1 MNPET
6 IADDQHPDHQFGI
19 DGRSAHRALEL
30 REMPPQIGEVDKAID
45 RAKHVIGWHVRLQ
58 TELVE

>member
-1 MNPET
+1 M
-6 IADDQHPDHQFGI
+6 ISIRIISSI

-45 RAKHVIGWHVRLQ
+45 RAKHVIGRHVRLQ
-58 TELVE
+58 TELIE